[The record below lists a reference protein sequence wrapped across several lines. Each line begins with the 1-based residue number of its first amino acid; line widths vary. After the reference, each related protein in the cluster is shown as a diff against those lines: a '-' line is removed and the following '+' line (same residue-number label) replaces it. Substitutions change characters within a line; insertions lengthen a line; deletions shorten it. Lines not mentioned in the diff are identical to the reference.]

1 MIPPQGPGVPEM
13 LRENTFFSSEG
24 ILVESYLSVG
34 RQRMKETYQTK
45 AVQEIIAEEFEKVG
59 FKGCSE
65 WLGRRILAPTDG
77 VEGVNL

>member
-1 MIPPQGPGVPEM
+1 
-13 LRENTFFSSEG
+13 
-24 ILVESYLSVG
+24 
-34 RQRMKETYQTK
+34 MKETYQTK
-45 AVQEIIAEEFEKVG
+45 AVQEIIVEEFEKVG